1 MIKEIYVL
9 LIAVLLN
16 LSIASCSQTG
26 PIVEEEDDVAF
37 QRGRSYLKVGKEEEA
52 LGEFLS
58 VTRRTMN
65 SPKSHL
71 EVGRLFLKL
80 KSRKDP
86 FAAIYHFRRFLFLK
100 NDSKEAP

>member
-1 MIKEIYVL
+1 MRKEIYVL

-16 LSIASCSQTG
+16 LAFASCSQNG
-26 PIVEEEDDVAF
+26 PIVEEEEDAAF

-80 KSRKDP
+80 KSYQKTLVP
-86 FAAIYHFRRFLFLK
+86 KIIVWKILSNVSFLY
-100 NDSKEAP
+100 